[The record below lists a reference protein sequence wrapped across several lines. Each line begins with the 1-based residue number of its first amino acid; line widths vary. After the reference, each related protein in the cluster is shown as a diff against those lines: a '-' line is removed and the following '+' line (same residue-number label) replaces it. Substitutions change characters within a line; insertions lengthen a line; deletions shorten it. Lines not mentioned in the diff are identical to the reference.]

1 MDVVL
6 ETRELTKCYGS
17 LKAVDGLDLEVRR
30 GDVYGFLGPNGAGKS
45 TTIRMLLGL
54 VRPTSGSVALFG
66 RDISR
71 DIGALTNVGSLVE
84 TPAFYKYLSGWQNLA
99 VLSRRPS
106 KRAEIDA
113 ALEEVGLLERAG
125 DKVKAY
131 SHGMRQR
138 LGLALAMLAEPE
150 LVILDEPTNGLDPQG
165 MKEIRRI
172 VRNLAEKQGATVF
185 LSSHLLHEV
194 EQVCDKVGIASHGR
208 LVIQGDVQELMDSP
222 GEVVIE
228 LDRPEEAADALQ
240 SLGFVESVVQ
250 IEDTLRVR
258 VLDGRVA
265 DVNAFLVEQ
274 GFQVSALVPQRRTL
288 EEIYLSVM
296 EDEGVDFGTGVSR
309 KNVSARGGF
318 GTRVSRNNVRNR
330 D

>member
-1 MDVVL
+1 MDVIL
-6 ETRELTKCYGS
+6 ETRAVTKRYGRV
-17 LKAVDGLDLEVRR
+17 KAVDGLDLEVRR

-45 TTIRMLLGL
+45 TTIRMLVGL

-66 RDISR
+66 RNVSR

-84 TPAFYKYLSGWQNLA
+84 TPAFYKYLSGRQNLT
-99 VLSRRPS
+99 VLARRRI

-138 LGLALAMLAEPE
+138 LGLALAMLGKPE

-165 MKEIRRI
+165 MKDIRRI
-172 VRNLAEKQGATVF
+172 VRNLAEQAGATVF

-194 EQVCDKVGIASHGR
+194 EQVCDRVGIVSHGR
-208 LVIQGDVQELMDSP
+208 LVIEGNVRELMDSP
-222 GEVVIE
+222 GEVAIE
-228 LDRPEEAADALQ
+228 LDRPEQAADALQ
-240 SLGFVESVVQ
+240 KLEFVKSVAQ

-265 DVNAFLVEQ
+265 DVNALLVEQ
-274 GFQVSALVPQRRTL
+274 GFRVSALVPRRRTL

-296 EDEGVDFGTGVSR
+296 EDEGPFSGQGCPETKSGIEA
-309 KNVSARGGF
+309 SAAPGE
-318 GTRVSRNNVRNR
+318 VQ
-330 D
+330 